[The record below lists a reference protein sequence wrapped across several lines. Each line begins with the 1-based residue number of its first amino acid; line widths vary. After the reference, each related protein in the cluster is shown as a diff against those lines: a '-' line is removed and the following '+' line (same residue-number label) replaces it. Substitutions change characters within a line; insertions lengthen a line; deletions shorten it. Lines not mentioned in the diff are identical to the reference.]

1 MLDLVVVNRNA
12 PVALWRNVGRGD
24 AERPAPMGSWVAV
37 RLHQPAPNVDAIG
50 AWVETRVGDRTTV
63 HEVTVGGGH
72 ASGQLGWIH
81 VGLGDADEAEVRVQW
96 PDGETGPWMT
106 LDAGEF
112 ATHRARRDP
121 GDPVEPATVVGSAPT
136 DGALRGEM

>member
-1 MLDLVVVNRNA
+1 
-12 PVALWRNVGRGD
+12 
-24 AERPAPMGSWVAV
+24 MGSWAAV

-81 VGLGDADEAEVRVQW
+81 LGLGDADEAEVRVQW

-106 LDAGEF
+106 RRRGRVRDHRSSA
-112 ATHRARRDP
+112 ATRGPTAR
-121 GDPVEPATVVGSAPT
+121 
-136 DGALRGEM
+136 

>member
-1 MLDLVVVNRNA
+1 MLDLVVVHRTA

-24 AERPAPMGSWVAV
+24 AERPEPMGSWAAI
-37 RLHQPAPNVDAIG
+37 RLHQPTANVDAIG

-81 VGLGDADEAEVRVQW
+81 IGLGRADEAEVRVQW

-112 ATHRARRDP
+112 ATIER
-121 GDPVEPATVVGSAPT
+121 GATQATPWTAAVVGSPP
-136 DGALRGEM
+136 DR